1 MSNGVKEQVNLQW
14 SSILTGSLRFASVS
28 SHFQSLLQLCIKR
41 FVIFLDFHSTKQ
53 GRAALKHGI
62 RNPESRIRK
71 RKRKRKR
78 KQTEDGI
85 N

>member
-62 RNPESRIRK
+62 RNPESGNGNGNGNGNK
-71 RKRKRKR
+71 RN
-78 KQTEDGI
+78 TEST
-85 N
+85 NQ